1 MPLSHSKEETMVKV
15 VYHRELN
22 RVSLTGHAQSDE
34 KGKDLICASAS
45 ILAYTL
51 ADYVKKAEEENRVW
65 CSLTYLEEGDA
76 IISCSPNEGK
86 SDAITIVFDAI
97 CRGFELLARHYPDN
111 ISYETR

>member
-1 MPLSHSKEETMVKV
+1 MIKV
-15 VYHRELN
+15 VYHRDYH

-51 ADYVKKAEEENRVW
+51 ADFVKKAEKEKQVW
-65 CSLTYLEEGDA
+65 CSLTYLEVGDA

-86 SDAITIVFDAI
+86 GDAITAVFDAI
-97 CRGFELLARHYPDN
+97 CRGFELLARDYPDN
-111 ISYETR
+111 ISYEVIGKSI